1 MSMKLSNDTIEILKN
16 FSQINQSIAVEAGHK
31 LRTFSVAENILAEAN
46 VTEAFPQDFAIYDL
60 SEFLGNMSLMV
71 GADMQFGAEH
81 HVKITDSR
89 SSMKYFFADPSLI
102 KKAPDDNPKIP
113 SADVSFTLTEE
124 DRARLIRMAAVN
136 NLPDLSVVGDGEMIS
151 VVVRD
156 KENDTSNTYSVNVG
170 VTDDEFVLNMKV
182 ENLKIFKGDYKVTMS
197 KRLISC
203 FQHEKMPLTYWI
215 ALDPDSN

>member
-16 FSQINQSIAVEAGHK
+16 FSQINQSIAVEAGNK
-31 LRTFSVAENILAEAN
+31 LRTFSIAENILAEAN

-71 GADMQFGAEH
+71 GADMQFGADH
-81 HVKITDSR
+81 HVKITDTR

-102 KKAPDDNPKIP
+102 KKAPDDNPTLP
-113 SADVSFTLTEE
+113 SEDVSFTLTDD

-136 NLPDLSVVGDGEMIS
+136 NLPDLSVVGDGEKIS

-170 VTDDEFVLNMKV
+170 MTDDEFVLNMKV

-203 FQHEKMPLTYWI
+203 FQHQQIPLTYWI
-215 ALDPDSN
+215 ALEPDSN

>member
-81 HVKITDSR
+81 HVKITE
-89 SSMKYFFADPSLI
+89 
-102 KKAPDDNPKIP
+102 
-113 SADVSFTLTEE
+113 V
-124 DRARLIRMAAVN
+124 V
-136 NLPDLSVVGDGEMIS
+136 LP
-151 VVVRD
+151 
-156 KENDTSNTYSVNVG
+156 
-170 VTDDEFVLNMKV
+170 
-182 ENLKIFKGDYKVTMS
+182 
-197 KRLISC
+197 
-203 FQHEKMPLTYWI
+203 
-215 ALDPDSN
+215 

>member
-102 KKAPDDNPKIP
+102 KKAPEDNPKIP

-197 KRLISC
+197 K
-203 FQHEKMPLTYWI
+203 
-215 ALDPDSN
+215 